1 MRALIWP
8 ILICSLLGAC
18 SSSPY
23 GRSQLT
29 VPQPLSEIYSE
40 VNMRLEL
47 ATTADARYQC
57 AESECDASKDFE
69 MRVARLGERLADKAF
84 ELYPNLHERIGRFEF
99 VTSDKAEPGT
109 ISNASGTVVVFS
121 GTRALELSD
130 PALAFILARE
140 MGHVIG
146 HHHNE
151 NTATRIIV
159 SVLAQVLL
167 PVSGLFRALALL
179 PAASSAATA
188 SATTAA
194 SFLGSR
200 AVIATYWPQQLAE
213 ADTIALTV
221 LARLGYDPQETADA
235 LAEAEQRL
243 DDSGWPQDLRASSGH
258 VAQIAQGP
266 RPDKE
271 LLAQLAASEPLKL
284 TYVIGNPSAG
294 AAEPGPQ
301 ARTQ

>member
-1 MRALIWP
+1 
-8 ILICSLLGAC
+8 
-18 SSSPY
+18 
-23 GRSQLT
+23 

-69 MRVARLGERLADKAF
+69 IRVARLGERLADKAF
-84 ELYPNLHERIGRFEF
+84 ELYPDLHQRIARFEF

-109 ISNASGTVVVFS
+109 TSNASGTVVVFS

-146 HHHNE
+146 RHHNE
-151 NTATRIIV
+151 NAATRIIV

-188 SATTAA
+188 SATTATA
-194 SFLGSR
+194 TATSFLGSR
-200 AVIATYWPQQLAE
+200 AVISTYWPQQLAG
-213 ADTIALTV
+213 ADIIALTV
-221 LARLGYDPQETADA
+221 LAHLGYEPQETADA

-243 DDSGWPQDLRASSGH
+243 DDSNWPQDLRTSSGH

-266 RPDKE
+266 PPDNE
-271 LLAQLAASEPLKL
+271 RLAQLAASKPLKL

-294 AAEPGPQ
+294 ATEPSAQ
-301 ARTQ
+301 APIQ